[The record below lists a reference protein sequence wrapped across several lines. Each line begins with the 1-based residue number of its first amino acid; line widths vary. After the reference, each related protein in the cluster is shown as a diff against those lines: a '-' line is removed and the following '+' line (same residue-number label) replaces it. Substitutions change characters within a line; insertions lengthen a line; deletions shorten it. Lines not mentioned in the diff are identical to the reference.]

1 MSFVRRHWR
10 KPVIACA
17 ALIGVLGALHL
28 WVNQRAHLTP
38 PSITLPQG
46 QPTHPSATLRRFG
59 DSYALSRG
67 KILEVGLRG
76 TPEQIG
82 YEHAR
87 LLYPEMVQNEGILL
101 GRFQAQVSN
110 PVLRNL
116 LLDLAELR
124 YAHVDRG
131 MSLARRAEIAAGA
144 RGFSPDPY
152 ASVFPTYQ
160 RFVYLNAL
168 YDMALSFEHSPLIGC
183 TTFTFGGDALE
194 GGGGILARAF
204 DFEVDEVFDDHKA
217 VFLVREEG
225 RIPFASVAWPGLVGV
240 VSGMNAS
247 GVAVVVHGARGGTPQ
262 AEGEPVVHALRRV
275 LSTAHNTEEALSA
288 LAAQPAM
295 VSHIV
300 ILTDESGRGAVVERV
315 PGKPNFVRLLAP
327 KAVTTNH
334 FEGPS
339 AEDPKNLT
347 VRAKTSTLPRRG
359 RGDELLARLPQ
370 PLTAP
375 EAVLSAVAL
384 LRDHQGEGGKQ
395 LALGDRS
402 AINAL
407 IATHGVVMDTKRRVL
422 WVSESPHLLGRFVAF
437 DLNRTFAPDY
447 DPEHAAELQS
457 IPEDPLLT
465 SGAYE
470 RYKQSAG
477 PTPKGLKR

>member
-1 MSFVRRHWR
+1 LNHRLRRTA
-10 KPVIACA
+10 KGVAIALGTLT
-17 ALIGVLGALHL
+17 ALLGGSHVWINA
-28 WVNQRAHLTP
+28 RARVTP
-38 PSITLPQG
+38 PELTLPAGAPAQV
-46 QPTHPSATLRRFG
+46 TPSLRRFG
-59 DSYALSRG
+59 NSYALMRG

-76 TPEQIG
+76 KPEEIG

-101 GRFQAQVSN
+101 GRFKEQVSN
-110 PVLRNL
+110 TFFRRL

-131 MSLARRAEIAAGA
+131 MSLARRTEIAAGA
-144 RGFSPDPY
+144 RGFQPDPY
-152 ASVFPTYQ
+152 SDLFPTYQ

-183 TTFTFGGDALE
+183 TTITFGGDELE

-204 DFEVDEVFDDHKA
+204 DFEVDEVFDNHKA
-217 VFLVREEG
+217 VFFVQEDG
-225 RIPFASVAWPGLVGV
+225 QIPFASVAWPGLVGV
-240 VSGMNAS
+240 VSGMNAE
-247 GVAVVVHGARGGTPQ
+247 GVAVVVHGARGGQPQ

-275 LSTAHNTEEALSA
+275 LSTARTTDEALAA

-300 ILTDESGRGAVVERV
+300 ILNDANGRAAVVERV
-315 PGKPNFVRLLAP
+315 PGKPNFVRFLPA

-334 FEGPS
+334 FEGPG
-339 AEDPKNLT
+339 AQDPKNLA
-347 VRAKTSTLPRRG
+347 VRARTSTLPRRQ
-359 RGDELLARLPQ
+359 RGDELLAALPAHVS
-370 PLTAP
+370 PSA
-375 EAVLSAVAL
+375 AVSAAVAM
-384 LRDHQGEGGKQ
+384 LRDRKGPNQAV
-395 LALGDRS
+395 LALGNRD

-437 DLNRTFAPDY
+437 DLNHAFAADY
-447 DPEHAAELQS
+447 DPEHPSALES

-465 SGAYE
+465 SGEYA
-470 RYKQSAG
+470 RWRTTHPA
-477 PTPKGLKR
+477 P

>member
-1 MSFVRRHWR
+1 MGFLRQHWR
-10 KPVIACA
+10 KPLYTLGGLVA
-17 ALIGVLGALHL
+17 VLGGLHV

-38 PSITLPQG
+38 PSVALPEG
-46 QPTHPSATLRRFG
+46 EPTHPTATLRRF
-59 DSYALSRG
+59 DNSYVLSRG

-76 TPEQIG
+76 TPAQIG

-87 LLYPEMVQNEGILL
+87 LLYPEMVQDEGILL
-101 GRFQAQVSN
+101 GRFQEQVSN
-110 PVLRNL
+110 PVLRNV

-131 MSLARRAEIAAGA
+131 MSLARRTEIAAGA

-152 ASVFPTYQ
+152 AYVFPTYQ

-217 VFLVREEG
+217 VFLVKEEG
-225 RIPFASVAWPGLVGV
+225 SIPFASVAWPGLVGV
-240 VSGMNAS
+240 VSGMNAA

-275 LSTAHNTEEALSA
+275 LSTAHDTEEALRA
-288 LAAQPAM
+288 LAALPPM

-300 ILTDESGRGAVVERV
+300 ILTDSNGRGAVVERV
-315 PGKPNFVRLLAP
+315 PGRPNFVRFLPA

-339 AEDPKNLT
+339 AQDPKNLS
-347 VRAKTSTLPRRG
+347 VRAKTSTLPRRE
-359 RGDELLARLPQ
+359 RGDELLASLPAH
-370 PLTAP
+370 LSAP
-375 EAVLSAVAL
+375 QAVLDAVAL
-384 LRDHQGEGGKQ
+384 LRDRQGEGGKQ
-395 LALGDRS
+395 LALGNRD

-407 IATHGVVMDTKRRVL
+407 IATHGVVMDTKRGVL

-437 DLNRTFAPDY
+437 DLKRAFAPDY
-447 DPEHAAELQS
+447 DPEHTAELAS
-457 IPEDPLLT
+457 VPADPLLT
-465 SGAYE
+465 SGDYE
-470 RYKQSAG
+470 RYKASLR
-477 PTPKGLKR
+477 PTKGLKH

>member
-1 MSFVRRHWR
+1 MSWARRRWQ
-10 KPVIACA
+10 KPLL
-17 ALIGVLGALHL
+17 ALATLTALLGGVHL
-28 WVNQRAHLTP
+28 WINQRARLSP
-38 PSITLPQG
+38 PSITLPSG
-46 QPTHPSATLRRFG
+46 EPSRPTSSLRRFA

-101 GRFQAQVSN
+101 GRFQEQVHS
-110 PVLRNL
+110 PVLRNV

-131 MSLARRAEIAAGA
+131 MSLSRRQEIAAGA

-152 ASVFPTYQ
+152 QHVFPTYQ

-183 TTFTFGGDALE
+183 TTFTFGAGALE

-217 VFLVREEG
+217 VFLVQEAG
-225 RIPFASVAWPGLVGV
+225 QIPFASVAWPGLVGV
-240 VSGMNAS
+240 VSGMNAA
-247 GVAVVVHGARGGTPQ
+247 GLAVVVHGARGGTPQ

-275 LSTAHNTEEALSA
+275 LGAARSTEEALSA
-288 LAAQPAM
+288 LALHSAM

-300 ILTDESGRGAVVERV
+300 ILTDQSGRGAVVERV
-315 PGKPNFVRLLAP
+315 PGKPNFVRFLAP

-334 FEGPS
+334 FEGPN
-339 AEDPKNLT
+339 AQDPKNLS
-347 VRAKTSTLPRRG
+347 VRHNTSTLPRRE
-359 RGDELLARLPQ
+359 RGDELLARLPAQ
-370 PLTAP
+370 LPVP
-375 EAVLSAVAL
+375 EAVQSAVAL
-384 LRDHQGEGGKQ
+384 LRDREGEGGKQ

-407 IATHGVVMDTKRRVL
+407 IATHGVVMDTKRLVL

-437 DLNRTFAPDY
+437 DLNRAFAPDY
-447 DPEHAAELQS
+447 DPERAEQLHS

-465 SGAYE
+465 SGDYE
-470 RYKQSAG
+470 RYKANRAPG
-477 PTPKGLKR
+477 KGITH

>member
-1 MSFVRRHWR
+1 MGFLRRHWR
-10 KPVIACA
+10 KPLLALA
-17 ALIGVLGALHL
+17 ALGAVLGGVHV
-28 WVNQRAHLTP
+28 WVNQRAQLSP
-38 PSITLPQG
+38 PSITLPPG
-46 QPTHPSATLRRFG
+46 EPTHPTATLRRFG

-101 GRFQAQVSN
+101 GRFQAQISN
-110 PVLRNL
+110 PVLRNV

-131 MSLARRAEIAAGA
+131 MSLARRTEIAAGA

-152 ASVFPTYQ
+152 AYVFPTYQ

-183 TTFTFGGDALE
+183 TTFTLGGDALE

-217 VFLVREEG
+217 VFLIQEAG
-225 RIPFASVAWPGLVGV
+225 QIPFASVAWPGLVGV
-240 VSGMNAS
+240 VSGMNAA
-247 GVAVVVHGARGGTPQ
+247 GLAVVVHGARGGNPQ

-275 LSTAHNTEEALSA
+275 LSTAHSTEEALSA
-288 LAAQPAM
+288 LATQSAM

-300 ILTDESGRGAVVERV
+300 ILTDQSGRSAVVERV
-315 PGKPNFVRLLAP
+315 PGKPNFVRFLAP

-334 FEGPS
+334 FEGPN
-339 AEDPKNLT
+339 AQDPKNLT
-347 VRAKTSTLPRRG
+347 VRAKTSTLPRRE
-359 RGDELLARLPQ
+359 RGDELLASLPAQ
-370 PLTAP
+370 LSAP
-375 EAVLSAVAL
+375 EAVVDAVAL
-384 LRDHQGEGGKQ
+384 LRDREGEGGKQ

-437 DLNRTFAPDY
+437 DLNRAFAPDY
-447 DPEHAAELQS
+447 DPEHPAQLQS
-457 IPEDPLLT
+457 IAEDPLLS
-465 SGAYE
+465 SGEYE
-470 RYKQSAG
+470 RYKAG
-477 PTPKGLKR
+477 RTLGKGITH

>member
-1 MSFVRRHWR
+1 MGFVRRHWR
-10 KPVIACA
+10 APALALA
-17 ALIGVLGALHL
+17 ALTAALGGMHL
-28 WVNQRAHLTP
+28 WINQRAHLSP
-38 PSITLPQG
+38 PSLTLPSG
-46 QPTHPSATLRRFG
+46 EPTHPTSTLRRFA

-76 TPEQIG
+76 TPEQMG

-101 GRFQAQVSN
+101 GRFQEQVSN
-110 PVLRNL
+110 PLLRNV

-131 MSLARRAEIAAGA
+131 MSLARRMEIAAGA
-144 RGFSPDPY
+144 RGFAPDPY
-152 ASVFPTYQ
+152 EHVFPTYQ

-183 TTFTFGGDALE
+183 TTFTFGADALE

-204 DFEVDEVFDDHKA
+204 DFEVDEVFDEHKA
-217 VFLVREEG
+217 VFLVQEAG
-225 RIPFASVAWPGLVGV
+225 QIPFASVAWPGLVGV
-240 VSGMNAS
+240 VSGMNAA

-275 LSTAHNTEEALSA
+275 LSTAHSTEEALNA
-288 LAAQPAM
+288 LAAQSAM

-300 ILTDESGRGAVVERV
+300 ILTDQSGRGAVVERV
-315 PGKPNFVRLLAP
+315 PGKPNFVRFLPP

-334 FEGPS
+334 FEGPN
-339 AEDPKNLT
+339 AEDPKNLA
-347 VRAKTSTLPRRG
+347 VRSKTSTLPRRE
-359 RGDELLARLPQ
+359 RGDELLASLPPQ
-370 PLTAP
+370 LAPP
-375 EAVLSAVAL
+375 EAVLAAVTL
-384 LRDHQGEGGKQ
+384 LRDREGEGGKR

-437 DLNRTFAPDY
+437 DLKRAFAPGY
-447 DPEHAAELQS
+447 DPEHSGELQS
-457 IPEDPLLT
+457 IPADPLLT
-465 SGAYE
+465 SGDYE
-470 RYKQSAG
+470 RYRASRAPG
-477 PTPKGLKR
+477 KGLTH

>member
-1 MSFVRRHWR
+1 MRLLRRHWG
-10 KPVIACA
+10 K
-17 ALIGVLGALHL
+17 LSVLTLFVTLTALHL
-28 WVNQRAHLTP
+28 WVGARARLTP
-38 PSITLPQG
+38 PNNAPDPQG
-46 QPTHPSATLRRFG
+46 EPTRVSSSLRRFG

-76 TPEQIG
+76 SPAQIG
-82 YEHAR
+82 FEHAR

-101 GRFQAQVSN
+101 GRFQQQVSN
-110 PVLRNL
+110 SLFRHL

-131 MSLARRAEIAAGA
+131 MSLARRTEIAAGA
-144 RGFSPDPY
+144 RGFQPDPY
-152 ASVFPTYQ
+152 DGIFPTYQ

-183 TTFTFGGDALE
+183 TTITFGDDE
-194 GGGGILARAF
+194 IDGGGGILARAF

-217 VFLVREEG
+217 VFFVREDG
-225 RIPFASVAWPGLVGV
+225 QIPFASVAWPGLVGV
-240 VSGMNAS
+240 VSGMNAD

-275 LSTAHNTEEALSA
+275 LSTAHSTDDALRA
-288 LAAQPAM
+288 LAEQPAM

-300 ILTDESGRGAVVERV
+300 IINDENGHAVAVERV
-315 PGKPNFVRLLAP
+315 PGKPNFVRDLAP

-339 AEDPKNLT
+339 AQDPKNLT
-347 VRAKTSTLPRRG
+347 VRKKTSTLPRRT
-359 RGDELLARLPQ
+359 RGDELLARLPDHVSPQ
-370 PLTAP
+370 
-375 EAVLSAVAL
+375 EAVRDAVAL
-384 LRDHQGEGGKQ
+384 LRDRLGSGDTQ

-407 IATHGVVMDTKRRVL
+407 IATHGVVMDTKQRIL

-437 DLNRTFAPDY
+437 DLKRALAPDY
-447 DPEHAAELQS
+447 DPAHAPELDT
-457 IPEDPLLT
+457 IAEDPLLT
-465 SGAYE
+465 SGDYA
-470 RYKQSAG
+470 RWKAQ
-477 PTPKGLKR
+477 RH

>member
-1 MSFVRRHWR
+1 MSSFRQHWG
-10 KPVIACA
+10 KFTVATLLV
-17 ALIGVLGALHL
+17 ALGSLHFGLGA
-28 WVNQRAHLTP
+28 RARLTP
-38 PSITLPQG
+38 PSISLPPG
-46 QPTHPSATLRRFG
+46 EPTHPTSTLRRFG

-76 TPEQIG
+76 TPAQIG

-101 GRFQAQVSN
+101 GRFQQQVSN
-110 PVLRNL
+110 PVLRGV

-131 MSLARRAEIAAGA
+131 MSLARRMEIAAGA

-152 ASVFPTYQ
+152 AGIFPTYQ

-183 TTFTFGGDALE
+183 TTFTLGGDALD

-217 VFLVREEG
+217 VFFVQEDG
-225 RIPFASVAWPGLVGV
+225 QIPFASVAWPGLVGV
-240 VSGMNAS
+240 VSGMNAD
-247 GVAVVVHGARGGTPQ
+247 GVALVVHGARGGQPQ

-275 LSTAHNTEEALSA
+275 LSTARDTEEALTA
-288 LAAQPAM
+288 LSAQPAM

-300 ILTDESGRGAVVERV
+300 ILTDADGRAAAVERV
-315 PGKPNFVRLLAP
+315 PGKPNFVRFLAP
-327 KAVTTNH
+327 RAATTNH

-339 AEDPKNLT
+339 AADPKNLA
-347 VRAKTSTLPRRG
+347 VRAKTSTLPRRS
-359 RGDELLARLPQ
+359 RGDELLSRLPEH
-370 PLTAP
+370 LAAP
-375 EAVLSAVAL
+375 DAVVDAVAL
-384 LRDHQGEGGKQ
+384 LRDRQGLRDQK

-437 DLNRTFAPDY
+437 DLNRAFAADY
-447 DPEHAAELQS
+447 DPEHATDLPS

-465 SGAYE
+465 SGEYE
-470 RYKQSAG
+470 RFHAAK
-477 PTPKGLKR
+477 K

>member
-1 MSFVRRHWR
+1 MSFWRQHWG
-10 KPVIACA
+10 KLSFAT
-17 ALIGVLGALHL
+17 LLGALGTLHIG
-28 WVNQRAHLTP
+28 VAARARLTP
-38 PSITLPQG
+38 PAVSLPPG
-46 QPTHPSATLRRFG
+46 EPTHPTSTLRRFG
-59 DSYALSRG
+59 ESYALTRG

-76 TPEQIG
+76 KPEQIG

-101 GRFQAQVSN
+101 GRFQQQVSN
-110 PVLRNL
+110 PVLRNV

-131 MSLARRAEIAAGA
+131 MSLARRTEIAAGA

-152 ASVFPTYQ
+152 AGIFPTYQ

-183 TTFTFGGDALE
+183 TTFTFGGDALD

-217 VFLVREEG
+217 VFFVREDG
-225 RIPFASVAWPGLVGV
+225 QIPFASVAWPGLVGV
-240 VSGMNAS
+240 VSGMNAD
-247 GVAVVVHGARGGTPQ
+247 GVAIVVHGARGGQPQ

-275 LSTAHNTEEALSA
+275 LSTAHNTEEALAA

-300 ILTDESGRGAVVERV
+300 ILTDESGRSAAVERV
-315 PGKPNFVRLLAP
+315 PGKPNFVRFLAP

-339 AEDPKNLT
+339 ARDPKNLS
-347 VRAKTSTLPRRG
+347 VRAKTSTLPRRS
-359 RGDELLARLPQ
+359 RGDELLSRLPTH
-370 PLTAP
+370 LAAP
-375 EAVLSAVAL
+375 DAVNDAIAL
-384 LRDHQGEGGKQ
+384 LRDRNGTGDQS
-395 LALGDRS
+395 LSLGDRS

-407 IATHGVVMDTKRRVL
+407 IATHGVVMDTKRRIL
-422 WVSESPHLLGRFVAF
+422 WVSESPHLLGRFVGF
-437 DLNRTFAPDY
+437 DLSRAFAADY
-447 DPEHAAELQS
+447 DPEHAAGLPS
-457 IPEDPLLT
+457 LPEDPLLT
-465 SGAYE
+465 SGEYGRFRAA
-470 RYKQSAG
+470 K
-477 PTPKGLKR
+477 K

>member
-1 MSFVRRHWR
+1 MSFLRRHWR
-10 KPVIACA
+10 KPLY
-17 ALIGVLGALHL
+17 ALGGVVTLLGGLHV

-38 PSITLPQG
+38 PSVTLPQG
-46 QPTHPSATLRRFG
+46 EPVRLSATLRRFG
-59 DSYALSRG
+59 NSYVLSRG

-76 TPEQIG
+76 TPTEIG

-101 GRFQAQVSN
+101 GRFQEQVSN
-110 PVLRNL
+110 PLLRNM

-131 MSLARRAEIAAGA
+131 MSLARRTEIAAGA

-152 ASVFPTYQ
+152 AYVFPTYQ

-183 TTFTFGGDALE
+183 TTFTLGGDALE

-217 VFLVREEG
+217 VFLVEEEG

-240 VSGMNAS
+240 VSGMNAA
-247 GVAVVVHGARGGTPQ
+247 GVAVVVHGARGGNPQ

-275 LSTAHNTEEALSA
+275 LSTAHDTEEALSA
-288 LAAQPAM
+288 LAALPPM

-300 ILTDESGRGAVVERV
+300 ILTDSKGHSAVVERV
-315 PGKPNFVRLLAP
+315 PGKPNFVRFLPA

-334 FEGPS
+334 FEGPN
-339 AEDPKNLT
+339 AQDPKNLT
-347 VRAKTSTLPRRG
+347 VRATTSTLPRRE
-359 RGDELLARLPQ
+359 RGDELLASLPAH
-370 PLTAP
+370 LSAP
-375 EAVLSAVAL
+375 QAVVDAVAL
-384 LRDHQGEGGKQ
+384 LRDRQGPGGKQ
-395 LALGDRS
+395 LALGNRD

-407 IATHGVVMDTKRRVL
+407 IATHGVVMDTLHRVL

-437 DLNRTFAPDY
+437 DLNRAFAPDY
-447 DPEHAAELQS
+447 NPEHTAELES
-457 IPEDPLLT
+457 IPADPLLT
-465 SGAYE
+465 SGDYE
-470 RYKQSAG
+470 RYKASRH
-477 PTPKGLKR
+477 PTKGLKH